1 MTTVQTRPTGQ
12 RSRLRVLLMLL
23 RRLAHDGS
31 RLARYSWWLTRKL
44 RLPASLPQSAARLAA
59 GGAAQFRRLPGSL
72 PQLPGRPR
80 PRPWAALPG
89 RAVRGWSVPGRTVP
103 GRSWRGLRGLGG
115 ALRSSRDR
123 RAARAGQGEQE
134 PRPRRRRTPWPVRI
148 AASAAWL
155 LAGLVLFSCY
165 LHLSSTVPVNSD
177 GASNVL
183 QAWDML
189 HGNPLLRGWVLS
201 DVSFYTTEL
210 PQYMLIELTR
220 GLTPEV
226 VHVGAAM
233 TYAILVLLAAR
244 LAKGAARGTLGLLR
258 AGVAAGIMVAPPQSS
273 AHVLL
278 LEPDHIGSVVPVLL
292 VLLLLDRAGRRWFV
306 PPLVFLLLGWALVG
320 DQIVL
325 ITGVGP
331 VILVSLARAYQ
342 AVVRQRARART
353 AWFDSALAAAAVAAA
368 IAAKH
373 AVAMIQADGG
383 FRAWPVSSVLAPFAQ
398 LPHNLTQVAQG
409 LLVLFGAEFPGQ
421 RIGFGAAV
429 GMLHLLGI
437 GLAGWAVCAALRR
450 FARSPLVVQILAVA
464 ILASLVAYL
473 LGPNAGQPDS
483 SREFAAVLPL
493 GAALAGRL
501 LARRLRQARLVPA
514 LSVVLAA
521 YLAAVTGV
529 LARPAVPAQNQGLA
543 GWLAAHRLDYGL
555 ADYWLA
561 NSVTADSA
569 GAVAVRAIK
578 VGHVVR
584 PYLWEAEPGW
594 YSPLS
599 HTANFVVLPSS
610 GPGPW
615 NLAPSAT
622 EVVGA
627 FGQPARVY
635 FLADYTILV
644 WNSNLLGRLAT
655 TPPG

>member
-1 MTTVQTRPTGQ
+1 MTTVQTRPAGL
-12 RSRLRVLLMLL
+12 RSRLRVLLMRL

-31 RLARYSWWLTRKL
+31 RLARLV
-44 RLPASLPQSAARLAA
+44 QLAA

-72 PQLPGRPR
+72 PQLPGRA
-80 PRPWAALPG
+80 RPWAALPG
-89 RAVRGWSVPGRTVP
+89 RAVRGWPVPGRTVP
-103 GRSWRGLRGLGG
+103 GRGLRGLRG

-134 PRPRRRRTPWPVRI
+134 PRPQRRRTPWPVRI

-210 PQYMLIELTR
+210 PQYMLIELAR

-233 TYAILVLLAAR
+233 TYATLVLLAAR

-278 LEPDHIGSVVPVLL
+278 LEPDHVGSVVPVLL

-306 PPLVFLLLGWALVG
+306 PPLVFLLLAWALVG

-331 VILVSLARAYQ
+331 VIVVSLARAYQ
-342 AVVRQRARART
+342 VVVRQRARART
-353 AWFDSALAAAAVAAA
+353 TAWFDGALAAAAVAAA
-368 IAAKH
+368 MVAKH

-437 GLAGWAVCAALRR
+437 GLAGWAVCAAVRR

-464 ILASLVAYL
+464 ILLSLVAYL
-473 LGPNAGQPDS
+473 LGPNGGQPDS

-501 LARRLRQARLVPA
+501 LARRLREARLMPA

-521 YLAAVTGV
+521 YLAAVAGV
-529 LARPAVPAQNQGLA
+529 IARPAVPAQNQGLA

-599 HTANFVVLPSS
+599 HVANFVVLPSS

-644 WNSNLLGRLAT
+644 WNSNLLARLAT